1 MIPMGQVVTG
11 FATVFE
17 DPYIW
22 RRHRAKTVT
31 VFADPKTGLAS
42 ELLKDVKVEIEK
54 ALNVDLAR
62 VTGENPSEHTFSTI
76 PIKEE
81 NLLPLRGMQGYSM
94 AWGGQAEDSAKAQAN
109 LSKNFPPILGL
120 MIFIV
125 ILLFGSIRKTLAIWL
140 TVPTAIIGVTIG
152 LLIFRQPF
160 GFMSLLG
167 VLSLSGMLIKN
178 AIVLIDEIGLQSSEG
193 KVPFKAVVDSSVS
206 RLIPV
211 LMASATTMLG
221 MIPLFTDAFFVGMA
235 VAIVFGLGFGTIL
248 ILIVVPVIYAVLFR
262 IPYPSGSRG

>member
-1 MIPMGQVVTG
+1 
-11 FATVFE
+11 
-17 DPYIW
+17 
-22 RRHRAKTVT
+22 
-31 VFADPKTGLAS
+31 
-42 ELLKDVKVEIEK
+42 
-54 ALNVDLAR
+54 
-62 VTGENPSEHTFSTI
+62 
-76 PIKEE
+76 
-81 NLLPLRGMQGYSM
+81 
-94 AWGGQAEDSAKAQAN
+94 
-109 LSKNFPPILGL
+109 

-152 LLIFRQPF
+152 LLLFKQPF

-178 AIVLIDEIGLQSSEG
+178 AIVLIDEIGLQLSEG

-235 VAIVFGLGFGTIL
+235 IAIVFGLGFGTIL

-262 IPYPSGSRG
+262 IPYPGGSRG

>member
-1 MIPMGQVVTG
+1 
-11 FATVFE
+11 
-17 DPYIW
+17 
-22 RRHRAKTVT
+22 
-31 VFADPKTGLAS
+31 
-42 ELLKDVKVEIEK
+42 LKDVKVKIEK
-54 ALNVDLAR
+54 ALNVDLER
-62 VTGENPSEHTFSTI
+62 VTGKNPSEHTFSTI

-81 NLLPLRGMQGYSM
+81 NLLPLKGMTGYTM

-109 LSKNFPPILGL
+109 LAKNFPPVFGL

-140 TVPTAIIGVTIG
+140 TVPTAIIGVTVG
-152 LLIFRQPF
+152 LLLFKQPF

-167 VLSLSGMLIKN
+167 VLSLSGMLIKC
-178 AIVLIDEIGLQSSEG
+178 AIVLVDEIGLQISEG
-193 KVPFKAVVDSSVS
+193 KDPFQAVVDSSVS

-235 VAIVFGLGFGTIL
+235 VAIVFGLGFGTLL
-248 ILIVVPVIYAVLFR
+248 ILIVVPVIYAILFR
-262 IPYPSGSRG
+262 IPYASPPASPLGGTVS

>member
-1 MIPMGQVVTG
+1 
-11 FATVFE
+11 
-17 DPYIW
+17 
-22 RRHRAKTVT
+22 
-31 VFADPKTGLAS
+31 
-42 ELLKDVKVEIEK
+42 
-54 ALNVDLAR
+54 
-62 VTGENPSEHTFSTI
+62 
-76 PIKEE
+76 
-81 NLLPLRGMQGYSM
+81 
-94 AWGGQAEDSAKAQAN
+94 
-109 LSKNFPPILGL
+109 
-120 MIFIV
+120 
-125 ILLFGSIRKTLAIWL
+125 
-140 TVPTAIIGVTIG
+140 
-152 LLIFRQPF
+152 
-160 GFMSLLG
+160 
-167 VLSLSGMLIKN
+167 MLIKN